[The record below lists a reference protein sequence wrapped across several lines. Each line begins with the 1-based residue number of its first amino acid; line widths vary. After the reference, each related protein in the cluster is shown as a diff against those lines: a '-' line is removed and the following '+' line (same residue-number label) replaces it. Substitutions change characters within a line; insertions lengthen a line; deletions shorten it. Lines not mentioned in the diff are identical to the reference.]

1 MNVGD
6 LVWYQD
12 NEAWIVSLPTVYG
25 GRYRIEWHDKE
36 KGMVQADAKYSE
48 IDPRPLTPPTIDP
61 RLLKAW
67 DEYMRSGGRGAL
79 ERLEII
85 AGTIAGE
92 D

>member
-6 LVWYQD
+6 AVWYQD
-12 NEAWIVSLPTVYG
+12 NEAHIVGLPTVYG
-25 GRYRIEWHDKE
+25 GLYRVEWHDKE
-36 KGMVQADAKYSE
+36 KGAVQADARYSE
-48 IDPRPLTPPTIDP
+48 IDPRPVTPPTIDP

-67 DEYMRSGGRGAL
+67 NEYLRSGGSGAL

-85 AGTIAGE
+85 AGTIAEE

>member
-1 MNVGD
+1 VNVGD

-12 NEAWIVSLPTVYG
+12 KQAWIVSLPAIYG
-25 GRYRIEWHDKE
+25 GRYRVEWHDE
-36 KGMVQADAKYSE
+36 ERGAGQADATYTE
-48 IDPRPLTPPTIDP
+48 IDPRPLMPPTIDP

-67 DEYMRSGGRGAL
+67 DEYTRSGGRGAL

-85 AGTIAGE
+85 AGTIANE

>member
-12 NEAWIVSLPTVYG
+12 KKAWIVRLPTFHG
-25 GRYRIEWHDKE
+25 DRYRVEWHDKE
-36 KGMVQADAKYSE
+36 KGMVQADVRCGE
-48 IDPRPLTPPTIDP
+48 IDPRPLTPPKIDP

-67 DEYMRSGGRGAL
+67 DEYTRSGGRGAL

-85 AGTIAGE
+85 AGTIAEE